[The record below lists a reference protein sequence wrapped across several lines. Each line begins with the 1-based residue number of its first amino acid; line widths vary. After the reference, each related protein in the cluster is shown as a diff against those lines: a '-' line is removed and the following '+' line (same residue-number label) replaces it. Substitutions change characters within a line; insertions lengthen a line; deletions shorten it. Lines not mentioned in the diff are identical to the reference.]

1 RSAEHERPCAGP
13 ARGTTGRRVAP
24 HPPQRASGH
33 APGHRRQPVMKRIV
47 GILLIVLILY
57 ALILSSRREA
67 RTLGNHQKLAQR
79 LALFGVLTVGA
90 GTLII
95 AGGIDLSIGSV
106 FCLAGVA
113 LGLLLN
119 GRPEGTSATFL
130 VLTIVTASGCVA
142 AVAYPPLR
150 DRYGRLLAA
159 VLAPLAGVVAPVTL
173 AVLLFG
179 HLASR
184 VPAIATRTLLA
195 VLGGVSVYLVP
206 LLIAW
211 GLKGRPDLLGVLT
224 VLIGTGLI
232 GLFHGLLITR
242 LRLQPFIV

>member
-1 RSAEHERPCAGP
+1 GLRRGGEAGRGRGCKEGDLRGDGPAGRWRGRHPDDFQRSRRSAEHERPCAGP

-67 RTLGNHQKLAQR
+67 RTLGTHQKLAQR

-150 DRYGRLLAA
+150 DRYGRLL
-159 VLAPLAGVVAPVTL
+159 
-173 AVLLFG
+173 
-179 HLASR
+179 
-184 VPAIATRTLLA
+184 
-195 VLGGVSVYLVP
+195 
-206 LLIAW
+206 
-211 GLKGRPDLLGVLT
+211 
-224 VLIGTGLI
+224 
-232 GLFHGLLITR
+232 
-242 LRLQPFIV
+242 